1 MIMPITCPYIVKFI
15 CISQIRKQNVVL
27 FWQRNQPT
35 YIGVEEDTE
44 EDTEEEFRVLL
55 VYVILAGWTVDW
67 SRPMWHCIMVA
78 YGGIGYEEDME
89 EELCVL
95 LVYVI
100 LPSRV
105 DC

>member
-44 EDTEEEFRVLL
+44 EDTEEEF
-55 VYVILAGWTVDW
+55 
-67 SRPMWHCIMVA
+67 
-78 YGGIGYEEDME
+78 
-89 EELCVL
+89 CVL
-95 LVYVI
+95 LVYVL